1 MIKAASERGVTN
13 LWHAAHHEAQLRC
26 FVYSGHRSSDDPLH
40 MPQWQQR
47 HCKSN
52 LAHVQLRSPRA
63 RKSISHGKTAAWF
76 QPHCG
81 VPGQLEIGWYLNR
94 AGVLTVEPPVPKMD
108 SGQLPESG
116 FVRIVDKERAWH
128 RLASSPPMLP
138 AADPIADLERREC

>member
-47 HCKSN
+47 RLQIQPCPYPTA
-52 LAHVQLRSPRA
+52 LAARA
-63 RKSISHGKTAAWF
+63 EVDFSRKTAAWF

-128 RLASSPPMLP
+128 RLASSPQCSRQ
-138 AADPIADLERREC
+138 PIQLRI

>member
-1 MIKAASERGVTN
+1 MLHITKHSSGASCIAAIVPAMI
-13 LWHAAHHEAQLRC
+13 RC
-26 FVYSGHRSSDDPLH
+26 ICRNGSKDD
-40 MPQWQQR
+40 
-47 HCKSN
+47 CKSN
-52 LAHVQLRSPRA
+52 LAHIQLRSPRA

-128 RLASSPPMLP
+128 PLASSPQCSRQ
-138 AADPIADLERREC
+138 PIQLRI